1 MIEERVRFIAGTD
14 RGLNLDIARDEP
26 SHIHLPRRRRVV
38 QLDDRG
44 NIVRRGTHVRG
55 DEYRRHAQPAPPT
68 TGEA

>member
-26 SHIHLPRRRRVV
+26 SHIHLPRRRRIV

-44 NIVRRGTHVRG
+44 NIVTQG
-55 DEYRRHAQPAPPT
+55 DEYGRLAQAET
-68 TGEA
+68 EEG